1 MDKKKIW
8 ILVLLGVI
16 VAASLAFLVQC
27 MANARGEGDEA
38 YRFIYEHLKD
48 MPLDEL
54 EEQADAFYFRE
65 EYDSTLVCYTMVAE
79 HLKNRND
86 KRSRTVLAR
95 AYNRIGHIFMLK
107 SDYASAYESFLKAL
121 EVDDPYGS
129 NLARIYIS
137 IIYSY
142 YGDYE
147 QAMNY
152 GKQAYSF
159 CLKEKD
165 YVNLLTVYHNVIDEA
180 FMHDQLLSEMDFL
193 RAFRDLENLP
203 DTPIARYEKASNRG
217 MIAVVEADYARAISC
232 FKEALSYVEEV
243 EHWIDYRIDA
253 YRYIGHCHA
262 MSGRFGEAVENMQY
276 ANCLARED
284 GYMVL
289 VILTTKSLADFYKMA
304 GNDSEALH
312 CEFRYLQVR
321 DSVFSMQNLK
331 HITEIRV
338 SAELAKV
345 QENYAQ
351 VLLEKQMQAR
361 LLYVAGVVIFL
372 IVIGLVFIVHQY
384 RRIKQ
389 SNQALFEKNLQLMGL
404 QGMVS
409 GSPAVGN
416 LNPERMSGGGCPE
429 PLIPDSADSVFGQ
442 LGTMKLESVPVSVMH
457 PGAAGNSMEDADSRT
472 DSEDALNERV
482 FAAVSQAMEDS
493 EAWCD
498 PDFSLEQLSDL
509 AGYNSKYVSK
519 AINDKTG
526 KNFRTFLNEYRIREA
541 SRRLLDRENSGRY
554 TNEYIGE
561 LVGFRSRSTFNT
573 VFKKI
578 TGLTPKEYQHQAG
591 LYQNRE

>member
-1 MDKKKIW
+1 M
-8 ILVLLGVI
+8 
-16 VAASLAFLVQC
+16 
-27 MANARGEGDEA
+27 
-38 YRFIYEHLKD
+38 
-48 MPLDEL
+48 
-54 EEQADAFYFRE
+54 
-65 EYDSTLVCYTMVAE
+65 
-79 HLKNRND
+79 
-86 KRSRTVLAR
+86 
-95 AYNRIGHIFMLK
+95 
-107 SDYASAYESFLKAL
+107 
-121 EVDDPYGS
+121 
-129 NLARIYIS
+129 
-137 IIYSY
+137 
-142 YGDYE
+142 
-147 QAMNY
+147 
-152 GKQAYSF
+152 
-159 CLKEKD
+159 
-165 YVNLLTVYHNVIDEA
+165 
-180 FMHDQLLSEMDFL
+180 
-193 RAFRDLENLP
+193 
-203 DTPIARYEKASNRG
+203 
-217 MIAVVEADYARAISC
+217 VEADYARAISC

-284 GYMVL
+284 GYMAL
-289 VILTTKSLADFYKMA
+289 VILTTKSLADLYKMA
-304 GNDSEALH
+304 GNDSAASH

-331 HITEIRV
+331 HITEIKV

-345 QENYAQ
+345 QESYAR
-351 VLLEKQMQAR
+351 VLMEKQMQAR
-361 LLYVAGVVIFL
+361 LLYVAVAVIFL
-372 IVIGLVFIVHQY
+372 IVIGLVFIVLQY

-409 GSPAVGN
+409 GSRPAKGN
-416 LNPERMSGGGCPE
+416 LNPERMAGGGCPE
-429 PLIPDSADSVFGQ
+429 PLIPDSADSVYGQ
-442 LGTMKLESVPVSVMH
+442 LGTMKPESVTMSDMH
-457 PGAAGNSMEDADSRT
+457 PEATRNSMGDT
-472 DSEDALNERV
+472 DSGMGAEDALNERV
-482 FAAVSQAMEDS
+482 FAAVSHAMETS
-493 EAWCD
+493 EAWYD

-519 AINDKTG
+519 AINDRAG

-578 TGLTPKEYQHQAG
+578 TGLTPKEYQYQAG